1 MTGNPPELGPPSL
14 ARRQELR
21 LHPDPSRITVK
32 LFVAGQEDFGPTQ
45 SRTSAVIRRVMS
57 LSESEVKESLAA
69 VERDFGD
76 RHTDFDQWLDINAH
90 RALHRVDPKVA
101 LSEDRWRLIGACFT
115 HEFAV
120 EGAAL
125 CNPSAVLHPDQS
137 GLPGDTARFLMS
149 VRCIGEGHRSSIGFR
164 TGTIDRHGDVAVDRP
179 LQCLATG
186 AISEAVL
193 AKAGF
198 RGLLKEEFNFGEN
211 ARAVLS
217 NLRDTFTQSD
227 LEEQLNVLLHDR
239 DTFRNV
245 EETMHHF
252 RDLAE
257 RSYLITFPAGTNQSE
272 RLLWPHAEAESR
284 GMEDMRLTSFTESDG
299 SPTYFGT
306 YTAFDGLNIAQQGI
320 QTDDFSR
327 FRAFPISGPAAN
339 GKGLAMFPRRIGNMY
354 AALVRP
360 DFESN
365 HIAFSSTVEYWET
378 STTLQ
383 VPARPWEVIQ
393 LGNCGAPIATEA
405 GWLVITHAVGPFRT
419 YYLSAM
425 LLDRDDPQRVIGTL
439 DRPLLSPTRRDRDGY
454 VPNVVYSCGSMV
466 HGDHLMVP
474 FGIADNSIGFAT
486 AELNEVLDRLVQ

>member
-1 MTGNPPELGPPSL
+1 MTHGPLELGPPSL

-21 LHPDPSRITVK
+21 LQPDPSRITVK

-45 SRTSAVIRRVMS
+45 SRTSAVIRRVMA
-57 LSESEVKESLAA
+57 LSEAEVKASLAA
-69 VERDFGD
+69 VDRDFAE

-90 RALHRVDPKVA
+90 RALHRVDPKVP

-125 CNPSAVLHPDQS
+125 CNPSAVVHPDQDGVPDGS
-137 GLPGDTARFLMS
+137 ARFVMS
-149 VRCIGEGHRSSIGFR
+149 VRCIGEGHRSSVGFR
-164 TGTIDRHGDVAVDRP
+164 TGTIDAYGDVVIDEP
-179 LQCLATG
+179 LQCLSTG
-186 AISEAVL
+186 AVSEAVL

-198 RGLLKEEFNFGEN
+198 RGLLQEQFNFGEN

-217 NLRDTFTQSD
+217 NLRDTFTPSD

-257 RSYLITFPAGTNQSE
+257 RSYLVTFPVGTNQSE

-284 GMEDMRLTSFTESDG
+284 GMEDMRLTAFTESDG

-306 YTAFDGLNIAQQGI
+306 YTAFDGVNIAQQGV

-327 FRAFPISGPAAN
+327 FRAFPITGPAAN
-339 GKGLAMFPRRIGNMY
+339 GKGLALFPQRIGNMFT
-354 AALVRP
+354 ALVRP

-365 HIAFSSTVEYWET
+365 HIAFSPTVEYWES
-378 STTLQ
+378 STMLQ

-439 DRPLLSPTRRDRDGY
+439 DQPLLSPTTRDRDGY

-466 HGDHLMVP
+466 HGDHVMIP
-474 FGIADNSIGFAT
+474 FGIADQSIGFAT
-486 AELNEVLDRLVQ
+486 AELGDLLERLTR

>member
-193 AKAGF
+193 AKVGF

-284 GMEDMRLTSFTESDG
+284 GMEDMRLTAFTESDG

-327 FRAFPISGPAAN
+327 FRTFPISGPAAN

-365 HIAFSSTVEYWET
+365 HIAFSPTVEYWET

-425 LLDRDDPQRVIGTL
+425 LLDRDDPQRMIGTL